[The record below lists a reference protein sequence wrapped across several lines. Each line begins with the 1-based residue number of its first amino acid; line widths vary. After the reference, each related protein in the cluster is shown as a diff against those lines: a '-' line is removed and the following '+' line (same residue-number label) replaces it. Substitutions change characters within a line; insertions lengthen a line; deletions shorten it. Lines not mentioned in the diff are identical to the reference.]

1 MAARISS
8 LNCFEPASQRLNLPE
23 VILVVVVV
31 VLIASLSLSGTSPL
45 VFCITIG
52 NAGIFAARFGQ
63 RGHRSIHTSHRA
75 PVGVS

>member
-1 MAARISS
+1 MAAQISS
-8 LNCFEPASQRLNLPE
+8 LNCVEPASQRLNLPE

-31 VLIASLSLSGTSPL
+31 VLTASISLSGTSPL

-63 RGHRSIHTSHRA
+63 RGHRSFHTSRRA
-75 PVGVS
+75 PDGVA